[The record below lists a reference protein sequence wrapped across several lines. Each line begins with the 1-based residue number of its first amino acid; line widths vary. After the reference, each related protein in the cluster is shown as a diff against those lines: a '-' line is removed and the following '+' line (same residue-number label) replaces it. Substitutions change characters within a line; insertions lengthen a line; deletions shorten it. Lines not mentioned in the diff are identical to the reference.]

1 MNSPERSE
9 KQNENAKCIR
19 RKDNKRVG
27 AQGEL
32 LVRHHLERNGWHVLT
47 VNFRCSQGE
56 IDLIAEKPSE
66 VESEPPTLVF
76 VEVKTRR
83 GTTHGYPLQAVD
95 GRKQEKL
102 RLCALA
108 YLGQREAGGDE
119 PACRFD
125 VAEVFLDSNGLSR
138 IVMHPG
144 IF

>member
-1 MNSPERSE
+1 MTLPERSD
-9 KQNENAKCIR
+9 KQNENDKRVR

-32 LVRHHLERNGWHVLT
+32 LVRQYLERDGWHVLT
-47 VNFRCSQGE
+47 ANFRCPQGE
-56 IDLIAEKPSE
+56 IDLIAEQPAMLE
-66 VESEPPTLVF
+66 NEQPTLVF

-83 GTTHGYPLQAVD
+83 GTTHGLPLQAVD

-108 YLGQREAGGDE
+108 YLGERDAAGAE

-125 VAEVFLDSNGLSR
+125 VAEVFIDGSGLAR
-138 IVMHPG
+138 IVMHTG